1 MVKTHAS
8 GDHGDLGFHLTIPDL
23 YLSFGI
29 RMYQVVHG
37 FTWFFA
43 VLPVSVKPI
52 KSNQVQSS
60 PITFAELN

>member
-37 FTWFFA
+37 F
-43 VLPVSVKPI
+43 LLCYQSQLSQSSPI
-52 KSNQVQSS
+52 KSNQVQ
-60 PITFAELN
+60 